1 MSMMQINTHKDV
13 PQAVVRIKMGA
24 SFLIFDGMNGTGYT
38 PYQESSKNYTMK
50 PNDHQQIDL
59 IRDWVKRQPM
69 DIGMVCHIM
78 IENK

>member
-24 SFLIFDGMNGTGYT
+24 SFDGMNGTGYR